1 MRPELA
7 AAAAPEPA
15 VPARPGEPAAGV
27 VRPLLLSAAV
37 VALFF
42 APALIGD
49 GQFLHRDNGRMHHPD
64 KRWIAAELSQGRLP
78 EWNPLAGLG
87 TPVLA
92 GGIDAVQHPFTLLLV
107 ALPFELGFKLW
118 IVFSYVLAAFG
129 AWSWARRLGAPEA
142 AAAAAGLGF
151 ALSGFLVSSSDNATY
166 LTTMAAVPLVF
177 AAAHDWL
184 ERPSPAR
191 LLLVGLASGLCAAGG
206 DAQGWVF
213 AVGGLPVYAWLV
225 GPRSCGARSL
235 SLRTLAAISAAA
247 IGAAPF
253 ILPLALWIPYSAR
266 SESFDWVDYVRYNLL
281 PARLA
286 ELVVPHL
293 FHPPENDYI
302 SAFSR
307 AYGGPYTPVPWVLS
321 EYVGAASLALAALGA
336 RRSATARRLLVVAA
350 LFAWMALGHHAG
362 FGQLA
367 RKLPLLSNFR
377 YWEKV
382 AAWIA
387 LLVPAAA
394 ALGVNALIKGPERS
408 ARRFAVVSAAAGVS
422 FLTAWACGAA
432 FPAGLEWLVRPPQ
445 DPGGVAT
452 AMAGNVREGLVHAG
466 AVLVL
471 LALAALALGSQRL
484 RRLAPVLLAMVVTGD
499 LAAANV
505 RAYVLS
511 PSALS
516 YGASPFAEFLKTT
529 DPLPRVVTP
538 FEIGAIPVQ
547 GATPIQ
553 QRFAWASRA
562 LYSGWNI
569 AEGVGN
575 FESYSALWPVRATR
589 HRRRAGLVKQLP
601 GVGLWGVSHTVVPG
615 RPEHAA
621 SMNLRPPYRIA
632 AADPVLDAVLLE
644 IRHRPRAYLARE
656 VIGVDR
662 RAAMNFALD
671 DTSVA
676 GDRTVVEGP
685 VPADYAPPDGDA
697 TIAADAPTRV
707 AVRTRAS
714 RPALLVLNDAYAE
727 PWTAT
732 VDGEPAPI
740 VPTNYLARGVW
751 VAAGEHEV
759 VFRYRTAGLREGWA
773 LFAVGVLAVGG
784 WALLRGRR
792 PTSRGHVS

>member
-1 MRPELA
+1 MP
-7 AAAAPEPA
+7 PEPA
-15 VPARPGEPAAGV
+15 AVVPEPVTPSASNEVRRGGLL
-27 VRPLLLSAAV
+27 RPLLVSSAV
-37 VALFF
+37 IALFF
-42 APALIGD
+42 APALLGD
-49 GQFLHRDNGRMHHPD
+49 GQFLHRDSGRMHHPD

-78 EWNPLAGLG
+78 EWNPLASLG

-118 IVFSYVLAAFG
+118 IVLSYVMAAVG
-129 AWSWARRLGAPEA
+129 GWLWARRLGAPEI

-151 ALSGFLVSSSDNATY
+151 ALSGYLVSSSDNATY
-166 LTTMAAVPLVF
+166 LTSMAAVPLVF

-184 ERPSPAR
+184 ERPATGR

-213 AVGGLPVYAWLV
+213 VMGGLPVYTWLV
-225 GPRSCGARSL
+225 GPRSCGARDL
-235 SLRTLAAISAAA
+235 SVRTLAAICAAA
-247 IGAAPF
+247 VGAAPF
-253 ILPLALWIPYSAR
+253 ILPLAMWVPYSAR
-266 SESFDWVDYVRYNLL
+266 SEGFDWVDYVRYNLL
-281 PARLA
+281 PTRLA
-286 ELVVPHL
+286 ELAVPHL
-293 FHPPENDYI
+293 FHPPENDYV

-336 RRSATARRLLVVAA
+336 RRSATARRLLALAA
-350 LFAWMALGHHAG
+350 IFAWMALGHHAG

-382 AAWIA
+382 AAWVA
-387 LLVPAAA
+387 LLIPVAA
-394 ALGVNALIKGPERS
+394 ALGVKALITGPARS
-408 ARRFAVVSAAAGVS
+408 ARRFAFASVAAGVA
-422 FLTAWACGAA
+422 FLAAWAWGAA
-432 FPAGLEWLVRPPQ
+432 FPVELERLVRPSQ
-445 DPGGVAT
+445 DPGGVAAT
-452 AMAGNVREGLVHAG
+452 MAGNVREGLVHAG

-471 LALAALALGSQRL
+471 LALAALALGSPRL
-484 RRLAPVLLAMVVTGD
+484 RRLAPVLLVVVVSGD

-516 YGASPFAEFLKTT
+516 YGGSPLAEFLKATE
-529 DPLPRVVTP
+529 PLPRVVTP
-538 FEIGAIPVQ
+538 FEIGMIPVQ

-562 LYSGWNI
+562 IYSGWNV

-589 HRRRAGLVKQLP
+589 YRRRAGLVKQLP
-601 GVGLWGVSHTVVPG
+601 GVGLWGVSHTIVPG
-615 RPEHAA
+615 RVERAA
-621 SMNLRPPYRIA
+621 TMNLRPPYRIA
-632 AADPVLDAVLLE
+632 ATDPVLDAVLLE

-671 DTSVA
+671 DASVE

-685 VPADYAPPDGDA
+685 VPEDYAPPEGDA
-697 TIAADAPTRV
+697 TISADAPTRV
-707 AVRTRAS
+707 VVRTRAS
-714 RPALLVLNDAYAE
+714 RSALLVLNDIYAE

-732 VDGEPAPI
+732 VDGRPAPI

-751 VAAGEHEV
+751 VPGGEHEV
-759 VFRYRTAGLREGWA
+759 VFRFRTPG
-773 LFAVGVLAVGG
+773 LFAGWGLFAAGALVVGG
-784 WALLRGRR
+784 WSVWRR
-792 PTSRGHVS
+792 RSLGC